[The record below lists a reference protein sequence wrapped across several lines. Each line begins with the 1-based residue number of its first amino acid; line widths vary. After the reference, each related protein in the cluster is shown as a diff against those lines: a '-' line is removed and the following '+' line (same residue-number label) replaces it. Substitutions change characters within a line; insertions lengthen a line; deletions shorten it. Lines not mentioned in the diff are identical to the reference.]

1 MQDHFLDPE
10 VFIRSL
16 STRGSHGGLARAG
29 RDVARIFG
37 AYGKDVV
44 IIETVG
50 VGQTELDIMRRRD
63 HIGRD
68 EDDSE
73 GTQRGHLRTVVRV
86 DCAEHRQQHTQR
98 GEGGSAG
105 EGGDGQL
112 HLKTHRCHLRG
123 AVSAHSQRS
132 AAPSR

>member
-1 MQDHFLDPE
+1 MMAVFDGKALRDDIVETMLGGETDLETSRYLDRLVE
-10 VFIRSL
+10 
-16 STRGSHGGLARAG
+16 LATLEQA
-29 RDVARIFG
+29 
-37 AYGKDVV
+37 
-44 IIETVG
+44 
-50 VGQTELDIMRRRD
+50 ELDIMSRRD

-73 GTQRGHLRTVVRV
+73 GTQRGYLRTVVRV